1 MSEDD
6 WNGWQEIT
14 ERLGNKIQ
22 LVGDDIFVTNK
33 NILQKG
39 IDSIAANSILIKL
52 NQIGTLTETLQTIDL
67 AKKIT
72 IPALSHIDQA
82 RQRIQP

>member
-6 WNGWQEIT
+6 WNGWHEIT

-39 IDSIAANSILIKL
+39 IDSLC
-52 NQIGTLTETLQTIDL
+52 
-67 AKKIT
+67 
-72 IPALSHIDQA
+72 
-82 RQRIQP
+82 